1 MHNFRNLVIWK
12 KAINLVEDIYRLT
25 LKFPEDEK
33 YGLTSQIRRSAISIP
48 SNVAEGAGKNTE
60 GEFKNFLG
68 IASGSSNE
76 FFSQL
81 ILSHKLGFIARKEL
95 EPVLIKL
102 EEIQKINYT
111 LIKKFTK

>member
-1 MHNFRNLVIWK
+1 MHNFQNLVIWK

-25 LKFPEDEK
+25 LKFPNDEK
-33 YGLTSQIRRSAISIP
+33 YRLTSQIKRSAVSIP
-48 SNVAEGAGKNTE
+48 SNVAEGAGRNTE

-76 FFSQL
+76 LFSQL
-81 ILSHKLGFIARKEL
+81 VLSHKLGFITKNEL
-95 EPVLIKL
+95 EPILIKL